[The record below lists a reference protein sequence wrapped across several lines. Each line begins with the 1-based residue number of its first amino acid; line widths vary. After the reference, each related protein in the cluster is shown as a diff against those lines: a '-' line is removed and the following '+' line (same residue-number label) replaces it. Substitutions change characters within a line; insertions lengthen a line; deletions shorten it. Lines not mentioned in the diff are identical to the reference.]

1 MYIIQTQQTNCKHL
15 LWYWSHVGLSR
26 LGSLPIQG
34 VLMEHSEPSKL
45 ISITH
50 FLNQLLSFKII
61 KYDPLIDP
69 PAETVTW
76 LQPNQTN
83 LLIDAKNPQG
93 SVHAASRC
101 GDWPNSPMG
110 RVGLQ
115 ALLKVRASPQWNKD
129 QATASNSATCTL
141 RQRSVSQFWE
151 ANELGS
157 FHFPKRITE
166 NSTPKK
172 EQGWQTC
179 MSFKLSS
186 LEFPSVD

>member
-1 MYIIQTQQTNCKHL
+1 
-15 LWYWSHVGLSR
+15 
-26 LGSLPIQG
+26 
-34 VLMEHSEPSKL
+34 MEHSEPSKL

-101 GDWPNSPMG
+101 GD
-110 RVGLQ
+110 
-115 ALLKVRASPQWNKD
+115 
-129 QATASNSATCTL
+129 
-141 RQRSVSQFWE
+141 
-151 ANELGS
+151 
-157 FHFPKRITE
+157 
-166 NSTPKK
+166 
-172 EQGWQTC
+172 
-179 MSFKLSS
+179 
-186 LEFPSVD
+186 